1 MGEHVVV
8 TAGATRHTACGRL
21 PLRGCVLA
29 ARAARPAWPVSSMAS
44 CMSGMT
50 PLSMRPDVIAFA
62 RPNAHDVGRRVTV
75 RLALVLCVTH
85 SKIASVRRAKPA
97 RPQPTAPPAAAGGS
111 GISTRPAVLVLRA
124 RAAYRRPAGHTTST
138 TSRISVSRPLLNS
151 LTGGWFTTEAE
162 NPPSRALL
170 ASPSRAWRTA
180 PTVRRVPYVDTAQ
193 GTWAP

>member
-1 MGEHVVV
+1 M
-8 TAGATRHTACGRL
+8 AACWL
-21 PLRGCVLA
+21 PVPPVPRGQQA
-29 ARAARPAWPVSSMAS
+29 AWSMAS

-50 PLSMRPDVIAFA
+50 PLSMRPADADRGSRISRAGTA
-62 RPNAHDVGRRVTV
+62 PTAHDVGRRVAV
-75 RLALVLCVTH
+75 RLALVLH